1 VVDDNLYLT
10 EEDFDQDVYDGTG
23 KRTRLYKKQKQTGSE
38 ALFFS
43 KCGGANETWASAH
56 HMSTQSI
63 NHLNQI
69 NQIVEFFLSIK
80 SNHTLLKLK

>member
-43 KCGGANETWASAH
+43 KCGGANETWLPLLEKAVNNP
-56 HMSTQSI
+56 TDI
-63 NHLNQI
+63 ILD
-69 NQIVEFFLSIK
+69 
-80 SNHTLLKLK
+80 LKLTLFSSLRSTGTMQH